1 MHLTAGSAIAAAML
15 ASVVLRPQSA
25 AQGVVQSAPHADL
38 QSAPRAASQN
48 VSQATSQTFWQNANS
63 APRAPELVKGQWL
76 NTPGNKPITLAE
88 RRGKVTIVQFWTFG
102 CSNCVANLPAYAR
115 WNKKFAAQDV
125 AIIGIHTPE
134 SDHERDPRNVARRVR
149 ELGISYPVL
158 IDNDHQNWNTW
169 KQRYWPTVYVI
180 DKAGRVRSK
189 WEGELNWKNAGG
201 EAKVAN
207 TVEYL
212 LKETAP
218 AAGSATSRTSPRP
231 VATKG
236 KSVTKITKS
245 ETEWKQIL
253 TPAQFNVLRQKGT
266 ERPYINEYKSHGKGV
281 YHCAAC
287 DLDLFDSSTKF
298 DSGTGWPS
306 FYQPIA
312 GHVEN
317 YTDSDGQRTEV
328 VCTRCGGH
336 LGHVFNDGPRPTGLR
351 YCMNGVALKF
361 QKKP

>member
-1 MHLTAGSAIAAAML
+1 MKTKTHWMQLTAGSTVAAAML
-15 ASVVLRPQSA
+15 ASVVLRPQPA
-25 AQGVVQSAPHADL
+25 VQSAP
-38 QSAPRAASQN
+38 QSAPPAASQN
-48 VSQATSQTFWQNANS
+48 TNS
-63 APRAPELVKGQWL
+63 APRAPELIKGQWL
-76 NTPGNKPITLAE
+76 NTPGNKPITLAD

-102 CSNCVANLPAYAR
+102 CSNCLANLPAYAR

-134 SDHERDPRNVARRVR
+134 SDHERDPKNVARRVR

-201 EAKVAN
+201 EAKIAN

-212 LKETAP
+212 LKENTP
-218 AAGSATSRTSPRP
+218 AAGIATSTRP
-231 VATKG
+231 TVTKG
-236 KSVTKITKS
+236 KPVTKITKS

-266 ERPYINEYKSHGKGV
+266 ERPFTSEYKSHEKGV

-317 YTDSDGQRTEV
+317 HTDSDGQRTEV

-351 YCMNGVALKF
+351 YCMNGVALKLQRSRESMQPHF
-361 QKKP
+361 SRAS